1 MAEPLLAKREHLTQ
15 LQMHRHG
22 SRGPATEDE
31 LAVLNSLA
39 KKLKES
45 HDAIQQAD
53 LPENLRFLKKGYDLN
68 FEPQNLTIIG
78 RQQLF
83 NHGVEYVCPLHY
95 LYQTT
100 LTYIIRFGLK
110 YPSFTTETLLSS
122 DVTRVID
129 SMYFFAVG
137 RFGREVVDKKLLIFN
152 DTRDGVSWITP
163 WASCPGLSWSYASE
177 ASNQV
182 SRRLLTLTY

>member
-1 MAEPLLAKREHLTQ
+1 VGLIKRGALFRT
-15 LQMHRHG
+15 
-22 SRGPATEDE
+22 
-31 LAVLNSLA
+31 N
-39 KKLKES
+39 
-45 HDAIQQAD
+45 
-53 LPENLRFLKKGYDLN
+53 NLFRPFQTIKWQIKQNKQVEVFLM
-68 FEPQNLTIIG
+68 
-78 RQQLF
+78 
-83 NHGVEYVCPLHY
+83 
-95 LYQTT
+95 
-100 LTYIIRFGLK
+100 
-110 YPSFTTETLLSS
+110 LLSS